1 MGISKEI
8 YAKMIIK
15 RWNYAE
21 GMIARNRA
29 FDIISRL
36 EAEK

>member
-21 GMIARNRA
+21 GIIARSKV
-29 FDIISRL
+29 FDTASRL
-36 EAEK
+36 EVGE